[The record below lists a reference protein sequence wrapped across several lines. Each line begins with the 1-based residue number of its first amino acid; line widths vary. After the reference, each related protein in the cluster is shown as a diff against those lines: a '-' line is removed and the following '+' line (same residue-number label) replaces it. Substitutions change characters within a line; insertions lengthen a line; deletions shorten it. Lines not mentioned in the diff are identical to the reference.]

1 MHWLRFIPITRGYN
15 VKILVLVKAVPHTSG
30 GYDETQK
37 KTELIPNPAD
47 MTALEEALVLRE
59 ETGAQVTV
67 MTMGIPGCE
76 SILRQTIACG
86 ADRAVLL
93 TDRSFAGADTAAT
106 SRTIAAAVSHLGGFD
121 LIFCGRKSTDG
132 ETGQVGPE
140 LATRLG
146 IGCVTGCTEFRLAEN
161 GARCRCLSD
170 RGTALYQGT
179 LPLVVS
185 FCNGINSPRLQ
196 SLSGL
201 FRAKRAEIPVL
212 AREKLGLAPESCGQ
226 TGSPTVVSAS
236 FRCRFEKRNPR
247 RFTEETLTEAV
258 AFALEAGKAVRHG

>member
-1 MHWLRFIPITRGYN
+1 M
-15 VKILVLVKAVPHTSG
+15 KILVLVKAVPHTSG

-59 ETGAQVTV
+59 ETGAEVTV
-67 MTMGIPGCE
+67 LTMGVPGCE

-93 TDRSFAGADTAAT
+93 TDRAFAGADTAAT
-106 SRTIAAAVSHLGGFD
+106 SRTIAAAISHLGGFD

-146 IGCVTGCTEFRLAEN
+146 IGCVTGCIGFMLTEEGAE
-161 GARCRCLSD
+161 CRCITD
-170 RGTALYQGT
+170 TGTARYQGR
-179 LPLVVS
+179 LPMVVC

-212 AREKLGLAPESCGQ
+212 DRVKLGLAAESCGQ
-226 TGSPTVVSAS
+226 KGSPTVVSAS
-236 FRCRFEKRNPR
+236 TRCSFEKRNPR
-247 RFTEETLTEAV
+247 RFGEDSLTEAV
-258 AFALEAGKAVRHG
+258 AFALEAGKVVRHE